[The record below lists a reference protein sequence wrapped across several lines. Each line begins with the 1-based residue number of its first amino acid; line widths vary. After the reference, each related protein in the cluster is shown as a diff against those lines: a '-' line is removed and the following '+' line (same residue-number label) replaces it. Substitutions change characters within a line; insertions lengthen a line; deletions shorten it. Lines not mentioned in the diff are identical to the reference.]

1 MNDARKKYHVESP
14 YLANAYTLLQ
24 NGKTL
29 THFNKPLETYHPW
42 SQIPDSNL
50 AEYFF
55 ILFLYVGIK
64 DCIRRCIT
72 VMYLTY

>member
-42 SQIPDSNL
+42 SQIPASNQ
-50 AEYFF
+50 AEEL
-55 ILFLYVGIK
+55 II
-64 DCIRRCIT
+64 
-72 VMYLTY
+72 